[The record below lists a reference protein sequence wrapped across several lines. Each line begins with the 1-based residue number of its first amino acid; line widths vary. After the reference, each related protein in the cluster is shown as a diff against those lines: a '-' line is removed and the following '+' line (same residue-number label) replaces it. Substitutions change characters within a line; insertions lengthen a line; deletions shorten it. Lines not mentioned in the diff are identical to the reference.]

1 MRKQHIVKK
10 NFIPKIFLLLAIS
23 ISAMFYVWYIWTTTA
38 NEQIES
44 TLQIARSIEANLP
57 IENLQALETMP
68 SDIDKPQYQAL
79 KKALKATIKVNPEAR
94 FAYIYTEKNGKIYF
108 VADSE
113 PEDSKEYSPPGQ
125 EYPEA
130 KSEDKQPFRDGKE
143 LITSPLTDRWGT
155 WRSVLIPVKDEVTG
169 ETIAIFGMDFN
180 SKSWNKQ
187 LLFKVI
193 QLTLVILL
201 LLTFLLVLQSK
212 GKNTLLLFEITERKK
227 IEEEL
232 KNSLDRN
239 KALVKANPDMM
250 FVFDSE
256 CRIID
261 FHSEPNNQLF
271 VKPETFLG
279 KIVDDSLPPE
289 VAIVTHQKVENVL
302 STGKPEYS
310 TYELQM
316 DSELRFYESRY
327 VPCGKKDVLAIVRD
341 ITERK
346 RADKVLEESEK
357 KFRTVVEE
365 AAEIVFTTN
374 SEGYF
379 TYANPRG
386 IKLSGYSLEELTKLK
401 YIDLVVPEYKLIV
414 KRNYFKQYINRIAL
428 STTDYPFRTKSG
440 EIRWFNQNASL
451 IIENDNVIGFY
462 VIARDVTELRSME
475 AALKESEEKYR
486 LIVENIGEGFGFVN
500 AEEQFLLANK
510 SAEQIFGVGSG
521 ELVGKN
527 LNQFVSKD
535 QFSVVQKETSIRIK
549 GIQSVYELDIL
560 RPNNEKRTISVIA
573 VPQNDK
579 KGIFVGTYG
588 MFRDITES
596 KLAEESLHS
605 SQQLIEGIINAM
617 PVRIFWK
624 DRNSVYLGCNSIFA
638 RDAGFSDQ
646 NDIIGKDDFQMG
658 WRDQAELYRSG
669 DRQVMES
676 GTPILLNE
684 EPQTTPEGNTIILLT
699 NKIPLKNSN
708 GEIYGILGTSM
719 NVTERIA
726 AVQEIKLKNEQ
737 LQKLNA
743 EKDKFFSII
752 AHDLRTPFNSFLGL
766 TQIMAE
772 DLRSLKMSQIQEIA
786 VSISKS
792 ANNLYR
798 LLENL
803 LQWSQIQY
811 GAIPFNPEAVQL
823 SLVAGE
829 SIELIHE
836 FAKSKGIEI
845 TYEIPDNSVVFA
857 DSNML
862 QTIIRNLISNA
873 VKFTPKGGR
882 VNLSAKATDDKYIEI
897 SIKDSGIGMNQT
909 LINNLFRLDIK
920 TNRTGT
926 EGEPSSGLGLLLCKE
941 FIEKHGG
948 KIWVASEVGK
958 GSEFYFTLPAY
969 YHEI

>member
-1 MRKQHIVKK
+1 MKK

-94 FAYIYTEKNGKIYF
+94 FAYIYIEKNGKIYF

-155 WRSVLIPVKDEVTG
+155 WRSVLIPVKDEATG

-180 SKSWNKQ
+180 SKSWNKH

-193 QLTLVILL
+193 QLTLVIML

-212 GKNTLLLFEITERKK
+212 RKNTLLLFEITERKK

-239 KALVKANPDMM
+239 KALVGANPDMM

-261 FHSEPNNQLF
+261 FHSEDNNQLF

-279 KIVDDSLPPE
+279 KLVDDSLPPE

-440 EIRWFNQNASL
+440 EIRWFNQNTRL

-475 AALKESEEKYR
+475 VALKESEEKYR

-527 LNQFVSKD
+527 LNQFISED
-535 QFSVVQKETSIRIK
+535 QFSVVKKETLKRTQ
-549 GIQSVYELDIL
+549 GIQSVYELDIV
-560 RPNNEKRTISVIA
+560 RPNGEKRTIIISA

-579 KGIFVGTYG
+579 IGGFVGTYG
-588 MFRDITES
+588 IFSDITERKNSEAELRKSREQHENLAS
-596 KLAEESLHS
+596 KIPVGIYILHS
-605 SQQLIEGIINAM
+605 YTNGAFTLDYVSSRMAEMLNISTERLLADANILSQSIHPDDMEDFNKLNQESIQLKRSFEWKGRIWVDGTIKWLNISSTPEMIENG
-617 PVRIFWK
+617 
-624 DRNSVYLGCNSIFA
+624 
-638 RDAGFSDQ
+638 
-646 NDIIGKDDFQMG
+646 DILWHGLIVDVTEEIH
-658 WRDQAELYRSG
+658 AESKIKK
-669 DRQVMES
+669 Q
-676 GTPILLNE
+676 NE
-684 EPQTTPEGNTIILLT
+684 ELIN
-699 NKIPLKNSN
+699 
-708 GEIYGILGTSM
+708 
-719 NVTERIA
+719 
-726 AVQEIKLKNEQ
+726 
-737 LQKLNA
+737 LNA
-743 EKDKFFSII
+743 TKDKFFSII

-772 DLRSLKMSQIQEIA
+772 DLPSLKMSQVQEIA
-786 VSISKS
+786 VSMSKS
-792 ANNLYR
+792 ATNLYR

-803 LQWSQIQY
+803 LQWSQIQH
-811 GAIPFNPEAVQL
+811 GAIPFNPEVVQL
-823 SLVAGE
+823 GLVADE
-829 SIELIHE
+829 SIDMIQES
-836 FAKSKGIEI
+836 AKSKGIDI
-845 TYEIPDNSVVFA
+845 TYVIPDNTEVFA

-873 VKFTPKGGR
+873 VKFTPKGGK
-882 VNLSAKATDDKYIEI
+882 VNLSAKATNEKTIEI
-897 SIKDSGIGMNQT
+897 SIKDSGIGMNQK

-948 KIWVASEVGK
+948 KIWVESEVGI
-958 GSEFYFTLPAY
+958 GSAFYFTLPAY

>member
-1 MRKQHIVKK
+1 MKK

-94 FAYIYTEKNGKIYF
+94 FAYIYIEKNGKIYF

-180 SKSWNKQ
+180 SKSWNKH

-193 QLTLVILL
+193 QLTLVIML

-212 GKNTLLLFEITERKK
+212 RKNTLLLFEITERKK

-239 KALVKANPDMM
+239 KALVEANPDMM

-605 SQQLIEGIINAM
+605 SQQLIEGIINAI

-676 GTPILLNE
+676 GIPILLNE

-909 LINNLFRLDIK
+909 LSNNLFRLDIK